1 MLLDIVMP
9 RGDISVTKHGLK
21 IPVDTQNYAAFAARM
36 KRQEQA
42 FTSEFYAAYGDR
54 VSSGS
59 RS

>member
-42 FTSEFYAAYGDR
+42 FTSEFYASDGDR
-54 VSSGS
+54 V
-59 RS
+59 